1 MTSNSSI
8 GYRTASSA
16 GYTLRLAP
24 SGATHSTNI
33 SENTE
38 LEGLT
43 GLLDCG
49 PGTRAATSTDVRSE
63 VPSFATPVMSSV
75 NDDESSSAL
84 VEPRKALA
92 GFLRGK
98 NGCSKSLFEM
108 GEGTG
113 APFAVDNVTQGPG
126 GTCRVTVPI
135 RQPIIKL
142 DHAIRGVESDDRPL
156 IPIHERGYTS

>member
-63 VPSFATPVMSSV
+63 VPSFATPVMNGA
-75 NDDESSSAL
+75 NDDESMLAL
-84 VEPRKALA
+84 VEIREAPA
-92 GFLRGK
+92 GSRRIAD
-98 NGCSKSLFEM
+98 GCFESFFET

-113 APFAVDNVTQGPG
+113 ASFDVDSMPQGPG
-126 GTCRVTVPI
+126 GTCRGMVPI
-135 RQPIIKL
+135 RQPIISL
-142 DHAIRGVESDDRPL
+142 DLENGIESDDRPL